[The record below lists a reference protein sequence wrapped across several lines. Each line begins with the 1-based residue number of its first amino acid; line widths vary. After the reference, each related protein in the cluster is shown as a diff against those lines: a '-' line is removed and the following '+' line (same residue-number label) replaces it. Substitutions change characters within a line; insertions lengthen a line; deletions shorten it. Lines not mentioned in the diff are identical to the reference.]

1 MIPSLLDLYY
11 CDDCNV
17 TFISKDEYDRNMT
30 RIVKGLTKFYSV
42 LNTYENNKVVNNL
55 INDIDHVL
63 NMYGKTNNIDLT
75 PIFEWKRKY
84 FLLMFSNSDNRAL
97 YKSMIELID
106 YMETYKKNRH

>member
-1 MIPSLLDLYY
+1 MVILNMVLKIIICVAIVIILMIPSLLDLYY

-63 NMYGKTNNIDLT
+63 NMYGKTNNMDLT

-84 FLLMFSNSDNRAL
+84 FYLCSV
-97 YKSMIELID
+97 I
-106 YMETYKKNRH
+106 